1 MKIIL
6 SVLRI
11 NITIYKSLENH
22 ERNLLEEKNDLKDEN
37 SYKEYLTF
45 LLNNFSIAIDL
56 REDFHTAVSFKIFNF
71 FLMDNDFNLMI
82 NEEGE
87 IYENKILHSEFS
99 VINQ

>member
-1 MKIIL
+1 M
-6 SVLRI
+6 RI